1 MQGTTKDEMDMI
13 SSVADTGID
22 EAEESIFLRRSG
34 RLTESRAAPVA
45 EALPPEEDTHQAA
58 ITPKPSRRVTAGRK
72 EVKTKTD
79 RKTPAKLQPSI
90 AAPVAEAPPL
100 EEDTHE
106 AAITPKP
113 SRQVTARKR
122 KVKTK
127 TDRKTP
133 AKLQPSI
140 AAEKNDTTRSTGH
153 AIPTAVSPNSSWDAV
168 TKETKVAQS
177 TGRKFPVKRRDPSN
191 AVKSALAIAQQQES
205 VAFGR
210 AVTLPNTDDAAQGSK
225 WHH

>member
-22 EAEESIFLRRSG
+22 EAKESIFLRRSG

-58 ITPKPSRRVTAGRK
+58 ITPKPSRRVTARRK
-72 EVKTKTD
+72 EVKN
-79 RKTPAKLQPSI
+79 
-90 AAPVAEAPPL
+90 
-100 EEDTHE
+100 
-106 AAITPKP
+106 
-113 SRQVTARKR
+113 
-122 KVKTK
+122 K

-168 TKETKVAQS
+168 TKGTKVAQS